1 MGEREPGSPLQLQ
14 APFCFESRLA
24 TSNRM
29 VLSCQETRSSQPP
42 LPASAD
48 GKCLSCGE
56 SGNSVRTPRPAAVQ
70 ASSEGLEE
78 SSWEAPAGEPRG
90 GGICPREQR
99 VSLRETVSP
108 VCGTLVSL
116 IVQPN
121 SVPCSACR
129 FPLSSPHLWHRRLNP
144 GAMQVNKH
152 SLQSPHQSPSPTPP
166 QTQLKKEEMIMR
178 TWGTQA
184 SNSTFF
190 YQTSSQPTM
199 LVLPSH
205 QKHLVSCLRFR
216 TCFLKMVKDR
226 HCLPLLDAQRP

>member
-1 MGEREPGSPLQLQ
+1 
-14 APFCFESRLA
+14 
-24 TSNRM
+24 M

-129 FPLSSPHLWHRRLNP
+129 FPLSSLHLWHRRLNP

-152 SLQSPHQSPSPTPP
+152 SLQSPHQSPSPTPTP
-166 QTQLKKEEMIMR
+166 NPTKER
-178 TWGTQA
+178 RNDYADLGHTGFKFY
-184 SNSTFF
+184 FF
-190 YQTSSQPTM
+190 LPNLLTTNHACTSESPET
-199 LVLPSH
+199 S
-205 QKHLVSCLRFR
+205 RFL
-216 TCFLKMVKDR
+216 FKI
-226 HCLPLLDAQRP
+226 